1 MNRHN
6 GYFDR
11 FSQNAS
17 SIFPWMKRFLAF
29 GTIALI
35 LAACS
40 PNQKAETASTTTK
53 PSIQEVFKSSETLNG
68 TALEYPAGKP
78 ELRLYRVEIPA
89 GGKIPLHTHPAPMMV
104 YVQGVRSG
112 SLLNTRLQPDGT
124 EIKTIFKPGEAFI
137 EGANEPHYVE
147 NVGKEATIVW
157 VTVASAEGLPTTEFI
172 DE

>member
-1 MNRHN
+1 MNRHD
-6 GYFDR
+6 GHFDR

-17 SIFPWMKRFLAF
+17 SIFTWMKRLLAF
-29 GTIALI
+29 GTIALT

-40 PNQKAETASTTTK
+40 PNQKGETSPTSTK

-68 TALEYPAGKP
+68 TPLEYPAGKP

-89 GGKIPLHTHPAPMMV
+89 GGKIPMHTHAAPMMV

-124 EIKTIFKPGEAFI
+124 EIKTIFKPGEAFV

-147 NVGKEATIVW
+147 NVGNEPTIVW
-157 VTVASAEGLPTTEFI
+157 VTVASAEGVPTTEFI

>member
-1 MNRHN
+1 
-6 GYFDR
+6 
-11 FSQNAS
+11 
-17 SIFPWMKRFLAF
+17 MKRLLAF
-29 GTIALI
+29 GTAALA

-40 PNQKAETASTTTK
+40 PNQKIETSSASTK
-53 PSIQEVFKSSETLNG
+53 PLIQEVFTSSETLNG
-68 TALEYPAGKP
+68 TTLKYPEGKP

-112 SLLNTRLQPDGT
+112 SLLNTRVQSDGT
-124 EIKTIFKPGEAFI
+124 EIKTEFKPGEAFV

-147 NVGKEATIVW
+147 NIGEEATIVW
-157 VTVASAEGLPTTEFI
+157 VTVASVEGMPTTEFI